1 MINSKVGLNEWDE
14 FVVLDWKQIYSQMKQ
29 PATLF
34 DGRNI
39 LNGEQL
45 EKLGFRFQGIGK
57 PGL

>member
-1 MINSKVGLNEWDE
+1 MR
-14 FVVLDWKQIYSQMKQ
+14 Q

-57 PGL
+57 AAL